1 MILYIYNMLIQFL
14 LHILKISITED
25 RFFFEE
31 GGIVLSMDLDYKRG
45 LITREG
51 NKCSNV
57 VMLVNTM
64 DVLHSLVPLRT
75 H

>member
-1 MILYIYNMLIQFL
+1 MLIQFL

-31 GGIVLSMDLDYKRG
+31 GGIVLSRDLDDKRG

-51 NKCSNV
+51 NKCSHV
-57 VMLVNTM
+57 VVLVNTM
-64 DVLHSLVPLRT
+64 DDLHLSVPLT
-75 H
+75 AH